1 MAMSKH
7 LSALSRKNATR
18 RDETT
23 PREGAER
30 RRMKPRKFLQN
41 AYESM
46 ESDFSALVQ
55 TAMRGFYHAQRRRDR
70 AQS

>member
-7 LSALSRKNATR
+7 LSAPSRKNAS
-18 RDETT
+18 RDDGAY
-23 PREGAER
+23 REEAER

-46 ESDFSALVQ
+46 ESDFNVLVQ